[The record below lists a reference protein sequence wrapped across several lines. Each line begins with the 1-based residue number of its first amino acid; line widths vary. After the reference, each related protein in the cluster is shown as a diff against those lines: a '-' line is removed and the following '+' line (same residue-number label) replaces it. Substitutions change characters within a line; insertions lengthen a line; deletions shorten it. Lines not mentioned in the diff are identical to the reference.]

1 MEQFTQLG
9 IAGATL
15 FILFLVVR
23 FFIATIE
30 KKDAQIQAITDKFS
44 DTVNTHLANEN
55 IAREQEREALT
66 RVINV
71 LDEHTKVLGNIVT
84 YNTNI
89 LNGMEKLSKDASK
102 IRYGRRKGDK
112 PLIHA

>member
-1 MEQFTQLG
+1 MPEFANYG

-15 FILFLVVR
+15 FILFIIVK
-23 FFIATIE
+23 FFIQTIE
-30 KKDAQIQAITDKFS
+30 KKDAQIQKITEKFS
-44 DTVNTHLANEN
+44 DTVNIHLANEN
-55 IAREQEREALT
+55 DAREQEREALT

-102 IRYGRRKGDK
+102 IKYGRRRSDK